1 MKNNILKLKS
11 GFTLIETL
19 VAISILTAAIAGP
32 LVMSIKNIG
41 TANTSQDQLIA
52 FYLGQ
57 EAIEYVRNVR
67 DTNLIGKDLNAV
79 TFDWLEGLDK
89 CTTGICSIDVFKKI
103 DEADSIISCAGTC
116 VYLKIDGSK
125 KYGHNGGDS
134 SFTRTIKITKIDST
148 NDEVDNPDEA
158 QVDVEMKWKSKY
170 GNKTKTMN
178 LQDHIFNWRE

>member
-41 TANTSQDQLIA
+41 TANTSQDQLVA
-52 FYLGQ
+52 LYLGQ

-67 DTNLIGKDLNAV
+67 DTNLIKMASGENITWLNGLNDCIDKD
-79 TFDWLEGLDK
+79 
-89 CTTGICSIDVFKKI
+89 CYIDVVK
-103 DEADSIISCAGTC
+103 DEICNSNNSTC
-116 VYLKIDGSK
+116 TGGLKFV
-125 KYGHNGGDS
+125 NGYYIPVASGA
-134 SFTRTIKITKIDST
+134 SFTRTVKIK
-148 NDEVDNPDEA
+148 NPVDNNPDEA

>member
-1 MKNNILKLKS
+1 MKKIFSKLKT

-41 TANTSQDQLIA
+41 TANTSQDQLVA

-57 EAIEYVRNVR
+57 EVIEYVRNVR
-67 DTNLIGKDLNAV
+67 DTNLIGKDLDD
-79 TFDWLEGLDK
+79 TGFDWLKGLRGYCVNKTCQINVVSGDNNI
-89 CTTGICSIDVFKKI
+89 CTINTSNCTG
-103 DEADSIISCAGTC
+103 G
-116 VYLKIDGSK
+116 LKLV
-125 KYGHNGGDS
+125 NGYYVPVASGA
-134 SFTRTIKITKIDST
+134 SFTRTVKIT
-148 NDEVDNPDEA
+148 NPVDDNVDEA

-170 GNKTKTMN
+170 GKDKQKTMK

>member
-1 MKNNILKLKS
+1 MKNNILKFKI

-41 TANTSQDQLIA
+41 TASTSQDQLVA

-67 DTNLIGKDLNAV
+67 DSNLIGKNLEDEAG
-79 TFDWLEGLDK
+79 FKWLGGLEA
-89 CTTGICSIDVFKKI
+89 CIPGPCYIDVVGGVVY
-103 DEADSIISCAGTC
+103 GTKGS
-116 VYLKIDGSK
+116 LKFDGK
-125 KYGHNGGDS
+125 NYGYSGDKDS
-134 SFTRTIKITKIDST
+134 SFTRQVQIKEIDST
-148 NDEVDNPDEA
+148 DDDFDNPDEA
-158 QVDVEMKWKSKY
+158 QIDITMTWKSRY
-170 GNKTKTMN
+170 GAKKLKTMK